1 MRLAF
6 MGSPDFAVPVLA
18 ALRDAG
24 HDIVAVYA
32 QPARPKGRGK
42 QEQPTP
48 VAAFAAEKGLVVRT
62 PKSLRGP
69 AEQAEFAALN
79 MDAAIVVAYGLLLP
93 KAVLDAPRLGCFNL
107 HGSLLPRWRGAAPI
121 QRAIMA
127 GDTTT
132 GVMVMH
138 MDEGLDTGPWLS
150 VAKTD
155 IGRKTAGALMDELSV
170 LGAELMVRT
179 LKDVEAGTAVET
191 AQVEDGATYAKKIL
205 KDEAR
210 IDWSLPADVL
220 DCHIRGISP
229 FPGAWCEVRGERLKV
244 LLAEPVSGSGTPGVV
259 QDDAPTIACGSGALR
274 LVTVQRAG
282 RGVVS
287 AAEFQRGFALKA
299 GEVVA

>member
-18 ALRDAG
+18 ALLDAG

-62 PKSLRGP
+62 PKFLRGA

-79 MDAAIVVAYGLLLP
+79 IDAAIVVAYGLLLP

-127 GDTTT
+127 GDEKT

-138 MDEGLDTGPWLS
+138 MDEGLDTGPYLS
-150 VAKTD
+150 TVTID
-155 IGRKTAGALMDELSV
+155 IGRKTAGEVMGELSA

-179 LKDVEAGTAVET
+179 LNNIASGTAVENPQ
-191 AQVEDGATYAKKIL
+191 AADGATYAKKIL
-205 KDEAR
+205 KEEAR
-210 IDWSLPADVL
+210 IDWTEPAAEL

-229 FPGAWCEVRGERLKV
+229 FPGAWCESRGERLKI
-244 LLAEPVSGSGTPGVV
+244 LLAEPVAASGVPGTVL
-259 QDDAPTIACGSGALR
+259 DEAPTIACGRGALR
-274 LVTVQRAG
+274 LIKVQRAG

-287 AAEFQRGFALKA
+287 AAEFQRGFALKT
-299 GEVVA
+299 GEVLA